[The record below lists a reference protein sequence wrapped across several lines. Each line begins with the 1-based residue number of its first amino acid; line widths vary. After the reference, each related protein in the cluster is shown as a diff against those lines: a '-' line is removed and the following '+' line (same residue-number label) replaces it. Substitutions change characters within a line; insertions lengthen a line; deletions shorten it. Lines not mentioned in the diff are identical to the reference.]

1 MKTGTLLALILM
13 VAVAIAHAL
22 RLLTAT
28 PVIVGSFEVPMWGS
42 VGGIIVPGVI
52 AWLLWRDLRK
62 R

>member
-1 MKTGTLLALILM
+1 VKTGALLAFVLMIL
-13 VAVAIAHAL
+13 VAIAHAL

-42 VGGIIVPGVI
+42 VGGVFLPGLI
-52 AWLLWRDLRK
+52 AWLLWRESRG